1 MSGSLSDVTNKE
13 PLALNNGIDR
23 PVVCEKLL
31 PIEAVCPF
39 CFPDANLIFHAGDLV
54 LGLWDGYPVSPG
66 HALLIPRRHVSSW
79 FEVTPDE
86 RSELVAATDIAR
98 QAILSRHQP
107 DGFNI
112 GVNVGPGDPRLR
124 DQRRYLLA
132 LAAQA
137 LTAVPD
143 LVSGLRRRLRGSA
156 STQVVP

>member
-23 PVVCEKLL
+23 PVVGEKLL
-31 PIEAVCPF
+31 PIDAACPF
-39 CFPDANLIFHAGDLV
+39 CFPDAGRIFHVGDLV

-66 HALLIPRRHVSSW
+66 HALLVPRRHVSSW
-79 FEVTPDE
+79 FEATPDE

-98 QAILSRHQP
+98 QAILSRMVS
-107 DGFNI
+107 NI